1 MKALKEFVIP
11 YVGLKEGEH
20 QFEYQI
26 NKAFFD
32 IFNYDDFN
40 DCDITVA
47 VKFVKKP
54 TMFELDFDIS
64 GSINVA
70 CDVTNELFDLPI
82 AVKMPLLVK
91 FGDEFN
97 NENDELLILS
107 YSDYQLDISQY
118 IYEMIV
124 LAIPAKRVH
133 PGVEDGTLK
142 SDVLEKLN
150 AYDTHTSES
159 QEVEEK
165 TNEVD
170 PRWEKLKEIITD
182 KNTD

>member
-11 YVGLKEGEH
+11 YSGLKEGEH

-32 IFNYDDFN
+32 FFNYDDFN
-40 DCDITVA
+40 SCDLKVA

-54 TMFELDFDIS
+54 TMFEIDFDIS

-82 AVKMPLLVK
+82 AIKMPLLVK
-91 FGDEFN
+91 FGDEY
-97 NENDELLILS
+97 NDENEDLLILP
-107 YSDYQLDISQY
+107 YSEYQLDISHY
-118 IYEMIV
+118 LYEIMV
-124 LAIPAKRVH
+124 LAIPVKRVH

-142 SDVLEKLN
+142 SDVLEKLK
-150 AYDTHTSES
+150 AYGTQPIRT
-159 QEVEEK
+159 QQKEEN
-165 TNEVD
+165 TNKVD

>member
-11 YVGLKEGEH
+11 YSGLKEGEH

-32 IFNYDDFN
+32 FFNYEDFN
-40 DCDITVA
+40 SCNITAA

-54 TMFELDFDIS
+54 TMFEIDFDIS
-64 GSINVA
+64 GSINVN

-82 AVKMPLLVK
+82 AIKTPLLVK
-91 FGDEFN
+91 FGDEYN
-97 NENDELLILS
+97 DDNEDLLILP
-107 YSDYQLDISQY
+107 YSEYQLDISQY
-118 IYEMIV
+118 LYEIMV
-124 LAIPAKRVH
+124 LAMPVKRVH

-142 SDVLEKLN
+142 SDVLEQLN
-150 AYDTHTSES
+150 AYDTQKSKS

-165 TNEVD
+165 TNVVD

>member
-1 MKALKEFVIP
+1 MKALKEFMIP
-11 YVGLKEGEH
+11 YSGLKEGEH

-32 IFNYDDFN
+32 IFNYEDFN
-40 DCDITVA
+40 DCSLTVA

-82 AVKMPLLVK
+82 AIKMPLLVK
-91 FGDEFN
+91 FGQEFN
-97 NENDELLILS
+97 DENEALLILP
-107 YSDYQLDISQY
+107 YSEYQLDISQY
-118 IYEMIV
+118 LFEIIV
-124 LAIPAKRVH
+124 LALPAKRVH

-150 AYDTHTSES
+150 AYETQRRES
-159 QEVEEK
+159 QKTNEN

>member
-1 MKALKEFVIP
+1 MKALKEFMIP
-11 YVGLKEGEH
+11 FTGLKEGEH

-26 NKAFFD
+26 KKAFFD
-32 IFNYDDFN
+32 IFKYEDFN
-40 DCDITVA
+40 DCDIKVA
-47 VKFVKKP
+47 IKFVKKA
-54 TMFELDFDIS
+54 TMFELEFDIS

-82 AVKMPLLVK
+82 AEKMPLLVK
-91 FGDEFN
+91 FGQELN
-97 NENDELLILS
+97 NENEELLILP
-107 YSDYQLDISQY
+107 YSEYELDISQY
-118 IYEMIV
+118 IFEMIV

-150 AYDTHTSES
+150 AYETQDTET
-159 QEVEEK
+159 QETEK
-165 TNEVD
+165 NTNVVD